1 MSFQNN
7 QEVFTV
13 VCYPYRQKPI
23 YFIIFKWWKKIMEM
37 KLPFTTER
45 NHDDSMGAQMIDKTL
60 GDILDESAKDF
71 SDHDALVFVDRKLRY
86 SYNEFKEICDKLA
99 KGLMSL
105 GIKRGDHIAIWANNI
120 PEWVILQFAS
130 AKIGAVL
137 VTVNTYYKSH
147 ELNYLLKQSDTTT
160 LFLINGFKDVD
171 YIKQVYTVV
180 PELKNAKPGKLNAES
195 LPFLKNIIFIGK
207 ENHKGMLNFN
217 DILKM
222 SSDISDDELHKRQQS
237 LDPHDVINM
246 QYTSGTTGFPKGV
259 MLTHYNII
267 NNADNVGNVMGLTEI
282 DRMCIPVPFFHCFGC
297 VLSTLNC
304 VIHGSAM
311 VPLETFDAEKVL
323 QAVEQ
328 EQCTALQGV
337 PTMFIAELQ
346 HPNFLK
352 YDVSSLRTGIMAGAA
367 CPIEVMVDAMSK
379 MYLQQITICY
389 GLTETSPVLTQTRR
403 DDPVQKRVE
412 TVGKPLPGIEV
423 KIIDPETGKD
433 RPIGK
438 PGELVA
444 KGFGIMKGYY
454 KMQDKTNE
462 VIRDGWLHTKD
473 LAVEDEDGYFS
484 ILGRIDDMII
494 RGGENVYPREIEEYL
509 YTNEK
514 IQDVAVVGVP
524 SKKYGEEVCAFIKLK
539 KGKAA
544 MVNEIK
550 EYCQEGISRF
560 KIPKYIIF
568 TDDFPMTASGKIR
581 KVELREMAKQFI
593 DHDK

>member
-1 MSFQNN
+1 
-7 QEVFTV
+7 
-13 VCYPYRQKPI
+13 
-23 YFIIFKWWKKIMEM
+23 MEL
-37 KLPFTTER
+37 KFSLTSEGKNDT
-45 NHDDSMGAQMIDKTL
+45 SVGAQMIDKTI

-71 SDHDALVFVDRKLRY
+71 SNHDALVYVDRNLRY
-86 SYNEFKEICDKLA
+86 TYKEFKEECDKLA
-99 KGLMSL
+99 KGLMAL

-120 PEWVILQFAS
+120 PEWVLLQYAS

-147 ELNYLLKQSDTTT
+147 ELNYLLKQSDSTT
-160 LFLINGFKDVD
+160 LLLINGFKDVD
-171 YIKQVYTVV
+171 YVKQVYTVI
-180 PELKNAKPGKLNAES
+180 PELKNAKPGKLNVES

-207 ENHKGMLNFN
+207 EKHKGMFNFN
-217 DILKM
+217 DILELA
-222 SSDISDDELHKRQQS
+222 SEISDDELQTRQRS

-259 MLTHYNII
+259 MLTHHNII

-311 VPLETFDAEKVL
+311 IPIETFDAEKVL

-346 HPNFLK
+346 HPDFSK

-403 DDPVQKRVE
+403 NDPVQKRVE
-412 TVGKPLPGIEV
+412 TVGKPLPGVEV
-423 KIIDPETGKD
+423 KIVDPETGKD
-433 RPIGK
+433 LPPGN
-438 PGELVA
+438 PGELIARGYGV
-444 KGFGIMKGYY
+444 MKGYY
-454 KMQDKTNE
+454 KMQDKTDE

-514 IQDVAVVGVP
+514 IEDVAVIGVP

-539 KGKAA
+539 EGKKATEE
-544 MVNEIK
+544 EIRQ
-550 EYCQEGISRF
+550 YCQEGISRF

-568 TDDFPMTASGKIR
+568 AKEFPMTASGKIR
-581 KVELREMAKQFI
+581 KIELREMAK
-593 DHDK
+593 KKLELNK